1 MLDNFK
7 QILTKTGQMLN
18 TDVRDLFKTD
28 GRLIDHAFLDA
39 ILAMLIKTDIGV
51 EAAQKTVEQIREQFG
66 GRVVMM
72 EDVLQA
78 IKEQIRKLSS

>member
-18 TDVRDLFKTD
+18 TDIRDLFKTG
-28 GRLIDHAFLDA
+28 GRLVDHAFLDELFA
-39 ILAMLIKTDIGV
+39 TLINTDVGV
-51 EAAQKTVEQIREQFG
+51 EAAQQMIEQIREKFG
-66 GRVVMM
+66 ARVVMM